1 MHHHIARRI
10 KYYENECK
18 GGIIIVSIIEEIDV
32 KNQWS
37 FIWLMYVNDVDLSK
51 HCKPCLKG
59 YTSKKI
65 TKWTRHEEN
74 VCLDESEAKYYYL
87 CGGSYPYKWENN
99 FHLAWKEKSGASFEY
114 SFNGITIRLKNAERI
129 EFSEEDVDLSQK
141 YADRPEYYTCRNWQ
155 FANKISKK
163 YPMTYEEYEKRV
175 IDLFIELYPKDKQ
188 EEGMERL
195 NGLLEAEP
203 EFIKGLYEDTC
214 FHYDNP
220 QIYSDTCKQVFDDYL
235 LEAIPVHN
243 LNLLLGG
250 N

>member
-1 MHHHIARRI
+1 
-10 KYYENECK
+10 
-18 GGIIIVSIIEEIDV
+18 
-32 KNQWS
+32 
-37 FIWLMYVNDVDLSK
+37 MYVNDVDLSK

-114 SFNGITIRLKNAERI
+114 YFNGITIRLKNTERI
-129 EFSEEDVDLSQK
+129 EFSQDDVDLSQE

-163 YPMTYEEYEKRV
+163 YPMTYKEFEEKVVSLYLDSLNDEQLEMFVPLLDEELKKKPC
-175 IDLFIELYPKDKQ
+175 FIQTIYGQ
-188 EEGMERL
+188 
-195 NGLLEAEP
+195 
-203 EFIKGLYEDTC
+203 IC
-214 FHYDNP
+214 FDYDNP
-220 QIYSDTCKQVFDDYL
+220 DIYGEIVKHSFEDEFLKRNAVSQ
-235 LEAIPVHN
+235 LEN
-243 LNLLLGG
+243 FLG
-250 N
+250 

>member
-1 MHHHIARRI
+1 
-10 KYYENECK
+10 
-18 GGIIIVSIIEEIDV
+18 
-32 KNQWS
+32 
-37 FIWLMYVNDVDLSK
+37 MYVNDVDLSK

-129 EFSEEDVDLSQK
+129 EFSEDDVDLSQK

-175 IDLFIELYPKDKQ
+175 IELFLERFDEKDREKALKRVK
-188 EEGMERL
+188 E
-195 NGLLEAEP
+195 LLEADP
-203 EFIKGLYEDTC
+203 DFIRGSYGQSCFLYDRPDIFGENCKRAFED
-214 FHYDNP
+214 NRLN
-220 QIYSDTCKQVFDDYL
+220 S
-235 LEAIPVHN
+235 IPVN
-243 LNLLLGG
+243 TLDMFLGG
-250 N
+250 ELD

>member
-10 KYYENECK
+10 KYYDNECK
-18 GGIIIVSIIEEIDV
+18 GGIIIVSIIEVIDI

-114 SFNGITIRLKNAERI
+114 SFNGITIRLNNAERI
-129 EFSEEDVDLSQK
+129 EFSEDDVDLSQK

-155 FANKISKK
+155 FANKVK
-163 YPMTYEEYEKRV
+163 
-175 IDLFIELYPKDKQ
+175 IDIVD
-188 EEGMERL
+188 
-195 NGLLEAEP
+195 
-203 EFIKGLYEDTC
+203 
-214 FHYDNP
+214 
-220 QIYSDTCKQVFDDYL
+220 
-235 LEAIPVHN
+235 
-243 LNLLLGG
+243 
-250 N
+250 

>member
-18 GGIIIVSIIEEIDV
+18 GGKIIVSIIEEIDI

-129 EFSEEDVDLSQK
+129 EFSKKDIDKNQK

-155 FANKISKK
+155 FANKVK
-163 YPMTYEEYEKRV
+163 YD
-175 IDLFIELYPKDKQ
+175 IAD
-188 EEGMERL
+188 
-195 NGLLEAEP
+195 
-203 EFIKGLYEDTC
+203 
-214 FHYDNP
+214 
-220 QIYSDTCKQVFDDYL
+220 
-235 LEAIPVHN
+235 
-243 LNLLLGG
+243 
-250 N
+250 

>member
-1 MHHHIARRI
+1 MTT
-10 KYYENECK
+10 
-18 GGIIIVSIIEEIDV
+18 IIEEISV
-32 KNQWS
+32 ETPWS

-129 EFSEEDVDLSQK
+129 EFSQDDIEKTQK

-155 FANKISKK
+155 FANKVK
-163 YPMTYEEYEKRV
+163 YAIDLEEASEKMNEYKYEE
-175 IDLFIELYPKDKQ
+175 
-188 EEGMERL
+188 G
-195 NGLLEAEP
+195 
-203 EFIKGLYEDTC
+203 
-214 FHYDNP
+214 
-220 QIYSDTCKQVFDDYL
+220 FDDS
-235 LEAIPVHN
+235 EFFEEMKKN
-243 LNLLLGG
+243 LKNMKKKLWKFA
-250 N
+250 

>member
-1 MHHHIARRI
+1 MTT
-10 KYYENECK
+10 
-18 GGIIIVSIIEEIDV
+18 IIEEISV
-32 KNQWS
+32 ETPWS

-65 TKWTRHEEN
+65 GKWTRHEEN

-99 FHLAWKEKSGASFEY
+99 FHLAWKEKSGESFEY

-129 EFSEEDVDLSQK
+129 EFSQDDVDLSQK

-175 IDLFIELYPKDKQ
+175 IELFLERFDEKDREKALKRVK
-188 EEGMERL
+188 E
-195 NGLLEAEP
+195 LLEADP
-203 EFIKGLYEDTC
+203 NFISGLYGDTC
-214 FHYDNP
+214 FRYDRP
-220 QIYSDTCKQVFDDYL
+220 DIYGENCKRAFDDYL
-235 LEAIPVHN
+235 LNSIPVN
-243 LNLLLGG
+243 TLDMFLGG
-250 N
+250 ELD

>member
-1 MHHHIARRI
+1 MTT
-10 KYYENECK
+10 
-18 GGIIIVSIIEEIDV
+18 VIEEITV
-32 KNQWS
+32 ENQWS

-65 TKWTRHEEN
+65 TKWTKHEEN

-99 FHLAWKEKSGASFEY
+99 FHLAWKEKSCSSFEY
-114 SFNGITIRLKNAERI
+114 SFNGISIRLKNAERI
-129 EFSEEDVDLSQK
+129 EFSEDDIEETQK

-175 IDLFIELYPKDKQ
+175 IELFLERFDEKDREKAL
-188 EEGMERL
+188 ERVKE
-195 NGLLEAEP
+195 LLEADP
-203 EFIKGLYEDTC
+203 NFISGLYGSTC
-214 FHYDNP
+214 FRYDRP
-220 QIYSDTCKQVFDDYL
+220 DIYGENCKRAFEDNRL
-235 LEAIPVHN
+235 NSIPVN
-243 LNLLLGG
+243 TLDMFLGG
-250 N
+250 ELD